1 MKTSGGTRLADQCL
15 RENADEAGRTGL
27 ASCHA
32 ACGVLPASPA
42 EGVADDLDNYI
53 NLDGIRMSLPGFVQ
67 KDIEQKTQRQKYFI
81 ESEFGAAFAPLT

>member
-53 NLDGIRMSLPGFVQ
+53 RMSLPGFVQ